1 MKRSFRDVE
10 HLARLVACF
19 LAAFLAFAV
28 ARAALVPKDFGTYGH
43 YRAGALMDVR
53 SHPPR
58 YAGRVRCAECHED
71 VIQTAAPSRH
81 KNVSCEACHGPLLKH
96 ADDPEVAVAKPD
108 RQADCMRCH
117 SARTGRPLDFL
128 NIDAEEHSGK
138 DPCASCHKPHDPRPA
153 EDDEPAVDEKPG
165 GKK

>member
-1 MKRSFRDVE
+1 
-10 HLARLVACF
+10 
-19 LAAFLAFAV
+19 
-28 ARAALVPKDFGTYGH
+28 
-43 YRAGALMDVR
+43 MDVR

-81 KNVSCEACHGPLLKH
+81 KSISCEACHGPLLKH
-96 ADDPEVAVAKPD
+96 ADDPQVAVAKPD
-108 RQADCMRCH
+108 GQADCMRCH

-128 NIDAEEHSGK
+128 NIDAEEHSGT
-138 DPCASCHKPHDPRPA
+138 DPCASCHKPHDPRPQ

-165 GKK
+165 DKK